1 MKLNNFV
8 KFILVILLCFSCSKK
23 EVKESVIKEKSLDS
37 QVLEAYQEGMKSL
50 EGGDVLFAAKKF
62 NEAEVLFP
70 QSEWAPKAAIMAAY
84 SYYTQDYYGDAI
96 AELTRFLK
104 VYPNYKNLNYAYY
117 LLAISYYEQIVD
129 EKKDLE
135 SISLAKK
142 NFEIVISKY
151 PNTEYAM
158 DSRFKIDL
166 INDILASKEMYI
178 GRYYF
183 NKKKWIPAI
192 NRFRV
197 VVDDFETTIYVEEA
211 LHRLVEVYYHLGLKD
226 EAQKYAKV
234 LGYNYQSSKWYEN
247 SYAVF
252 NKKYVLRNKKKVNE
266 NKKKNSLVK
275 KIKSLFDFNE

>member
-1 MKLNNFV
+1 MKLENLL
-8 KFILVILLCFSCSKK
+8 KLILITLIFFSCSKQ
-23 EVKESVIKEKSLDS
+23 EVKKSIIKEKNLES
-37 QVLEAYQEGMKSL
+37 QVLEAYREGMQSL

-62 NEAEVLFP
+62 NEAEVMFP

-84 SYYTQDYYGDAI
+84 SYYTQDYYGDTI
-96 AELTRFLK
+96 AELERFLR
-104 VYPNYKNLNYAYY
+104 VYPNYKNLSYVYY

-142 NFEIVISKY
+142 YFETLIFKY
-151 PNTEYAM
+151 PNTEYAI
-158 DSRFKIDL
+158 DASFKIDL

-192 NRFRV
+192 NRFRK
-197 VVDDFETTIYVEEA
+197 VVDDYETTIYVEEA
-211 LHRLVEVYYHLGLKD
+211 LHRLVEVYFHLGLKN

-234 LGYNYQSSKWYEN
+234 LGYNYKSSKWYEN
-247 SYAVF
+247 TYAVF
-252 NKKYVLRNKKKVNE
+252 NKRYVVKDKKNIDENE
-266 NKKKNSLVK
+266 KKNSLVR
-275 KIKSLFDFNE
+275 KIRSLFDFDE